1 MCQTYR
7 FGIGAEELLMLEM
20 LEFPYLDL
28 VADVGESRETLVECV
43 LQRRAALRVREGLQE
58 LSDEVQR
65 LLQQAVLWDIYR
77 VFLVATEDFVGA
89 LA

>member
-1 MCQTYR
+1 
-7 FGIGAEELLMLEM
+7 MLEM

-28 VADVGESRETLVECV
+28 VADVGKSRETLIECV

-58 LSDEVQR
+58 LSDEVQC
-65 LLQQAVLWDIYR
+65 LLQQAILWDIYGIL
-77 VFLVATEDFVGA
+77 LVAAEDFVGA